1 MSEDNGFAKDI
12 QEQINEAKLNLSQ
25 VIKIFEENP
34 EKLKDEKLVEKIHE
48 LESKVLELMFFLK
61 SAEKKSSKQ

>member
-34 EKLKDEKLVEKIHE
+34 EKLKDEKLVEKIYE

-61 SAEKKSSKQ
+61 SAENKSSEQ